1 MQLWL
6 STIIQMWAITTL
18 IWLDKE
24 VNCVAVSDH
33 TDLVPFGTWTRFQAC
48 WAAPQRPLETSR
60 RAEPD
65 AQAYPAPSLVWR
77 CYSWSSSPRPSESTL
92 HITYKLLLKVTRIY
106 ENYYSGLLLF
116 RIAWE
121 RATTVQFPLLKKHT
135 AKTSLKLVLA
145 DQQAGFIGALA
156 TSLAGQDGRPAGT
169 TS

>member
-6 STIIQMWAITTL
+6 STIIQMWAITTV

-48 WAAPQRPLETSR
+48 WAAPQRPLGTSR

-77 CYSWSSSPRPSESTL
+77 CYSWSSSPDHLSPHCTL
-92 HITYKLLLKVTRIY
+92 HTSSYWRSPGFMRT
-106 ENYYSGLLLF
+106 
-116 RIAWE
+116 
-121 RATTVQFPLLKKHT
+121 TTVDCCCLELHGKEQLQYNFPCSKKH
-135 AKTSLKLVLA
+135 A
-145 DQQAGFIGALA
+145 DQQAGFRGALA